1 MQNTWNRS
9 QRSIWQFNKAIVDAT
24 YDLIKKFLTEN
35 NIDSVLKKDGINI
48 NNTELSYD
56 EISDILFSDFD
67 DFWNINIFKNELLNS
82 NSKYIVAKLDNKIVG
97 YAGIWK
103 AVDDLHITN
112 IVTAK
117 KLRKQNIGSILLSSL
132 IEMAKL
138 EKGITSITLEVNSTN
153 IPALRLYEKFGFKK
167 VGLRK
172 KYYNNTDDAIIMTLK
187 TRDIPQSMRNTL
199 D

>member
-1 MQNTWNRS
+1 MDNIKISKMTIS
-9 QRSIWQFNKAIVDAT
+9 
-24 YDLIKKFLTEN
+24 DLN
-35 NIDSVLKKDGINI
+35 
-48 NNTELSYD
+48 

-67 DFWNINIFKNELLNS
+67 DFWNINIFKNELLNP

-103 AVDDLHITN
+103 AVDDVHITN

-138 EKGITSITLEVNSTN
+138 EQNITSITLEVNSTN

-172 KYYNNTDDAIIMTLK
+172 RYYNNTDDAVIMTKDLSGANYK
-187 TRDIPQSMRNTL
+187 S
-199 D
+199 